1 MALFKINKGNKMNLP
16 LAKTEGYM
24 YITEDVGDIYL
35 DVSSNKRIRLNAEAS
50 EKIRKIIYNED
61 GTYLSEVSINYDD
74 ILNMQNSIVELETAI
89 YNNAPSFTQEVW
101 QLANNQSSQTLTNDY
116 PNGSILVY
124 YNGLLINENLHYS
137 FESNTISFL
146 DFTAELGDI
155 LTIVGVSN
163 SLVSNIN
170 PAILIGGAY

>member
-1 MALFKINKGNKMNLP
+1 MNLP

-24 YITEDVGDIYL
+24 YVTEDVGDIYV

-61 GTYLSEVSINYDD
+61 GSYLSEVSINYDD
-74 ILNMQNSIVELETAI
+74 ILNMQNSITELETNI
-89 YNNAPSFTQEVW
+89 PSFTQEVW
-101 QLANNQSSQTLTNDY
+101 QLTNNQSSQVLTNDY
-116 PNGSILVY
+116 SNSSFLVY

-137 FESNTISFL
+137 FESNTIYFL
-146 DFTAELGDI
+146 DFTAESGDI
-155 LTIVGVSN
+155 LTIVGVNN

-170 PAILIGGAY
+170 PGVLIGGAY